1 MKRHGIPVGRSAA
14 KPASMSLACVVA
26 TVAATMATALGLTA
40 TAFAAGPRPLPVSL
54 AVPGG
59 VVTLKLPDASAEP
72 PRVLFDGNPVMVLSQ
87 PGQRWLAV
95 VGLPLAQAPGR
106 AQISVESGGATRSV
120 AFDVAPKRYRTQR
133 LKVPPRQ
140 VELSPEDEARVAS
153 EQARLRAA
161 IALFSAPPPATLR
174 LRAPVAGPHSS
185 SFGLRRYFNGQSRN
199 PHSGMDIA
207 AATGTAVVA
216 PAAGRVVDTGDY
228 FFNGQTVVVDHGQGL
243 MTMHCHL
250 SSIDVEIGQ
259 QVEAGTRLGK
269 VGATGRVTGPHLHF
283 GVALNRAW
291 VDPALF
297 LGASP

>member
-1 MKRHGIPVGRSAA
+1 
-14 KPASMSLACVVA
+14 MSFAGMIA
-26 TVAATMATALGLTA
+26 MVAATLATALGLAA
-40 TAFAAGPRPLPVSL
+40 TAFAAGPRHLPDSL

-59 VVTLKLPDASAEP
+59 VVTLTLPDATAEAP
-72 PRVLFDGNPVMVLSQ
+72 KVLFDGNPVMVLAQ

-106 AQISVESGGATRSV
+106 AQLSVESGGTVRSLP
-120 AFDVAPKRYRTQR
+120 FTVAPKRYRTQR

-140 VELSPEDEARVAS
+140 VDLSAEDEARVAR

-161 IALFSAPPPATLR
+161 IAVFSAPAPATLR
-174 LRAPVAGPHSS
+174 LRAPVAGPRAS
-185 SFGLRRYFNGQSRN
+185 SFGLRRFFNGQSRN

-250 SSIDVEIGQ
+250 SEIDVAIGQ
-259 QVEAGTRLGK
+259 QVESGTRLGK

-297 LGASP
+297 LDASP